1 MERLERSH
9 RRRTRA
15 GRQTA
20 APAVDRIT
28 HQGIPEVREV
38 HSDLVGATGLELH
51 PHQRQ
56 GAEPS
61 LDPIMRDRLSPIS
74 AHRHLHPLGAMT
86 ADGFRDGATPGER
99 AVAEREVF
107 TADLARR
114 ERPHQ
119 RGMGLRRSGDQHRP
133 CRILVEA
140 VHDPG
145 TRHER
150 KRRIERKQR
159 VLKRST
165 AVARPRV
172 HHQACRLVDHP
183 ERRIPMQHAERH
195 PGVARRSL
203 DNQDFEGSIRV
214 YEALIARYPFAA
226 ETRQARLDLIY
237 AYYRGRETE
246 SALDQAD
253 TFIRENPTHP
263 RLDYAYYIK
272 GLTDF
277 EREANFLERWF
288 RVDLDQRPPQTTRRA
303 FTSLRKVVEEYP
315 KSQYAHDARRR
326 MIHLRNR
333 LADYDLHVAEHYVKR
348 GAWIAAAQRSDQI
361 VTEYDGAPAVQ
372 DALRIMILSYE
383 RLEMKELADRARSV
397 YALNYG
403 GEAGSVVPVR
413 KRWYVPWD

>member
-1 MERLERSH
+1 M
-9 RRRTRA
+9 
-15 GRQTA
+15 
-20 APAVDRIT
+20 
-28 HQGIPEVREV
+28 
-38 HSDLVGATGLELH
+38 GATGLELH

-56 GAEPS
+56 GAEPTF
-61 LDPIMRDRLSPIS
+61 DPIMRDRLSPIG

-195 PGVARRSL
+195 PGVARRHALVGHELGRDTQGLAAHEPAPSHRR
-203 DNQDFEGSIRV
+203 GIRIDLHAAV
-214 YEALIARYPFAA
+214 VDPTLQPGARVLRQQLRQRDVQALAG
-226 ETRQARLDLIY
+226 QGCGDGDLMKFRR
-237 AYYRGRETE
+237 RGR
-246 SALDQAD
+246 
-253 TFIRENPTHP
+253 H
-263 RLDYAYYIK
+263 
-272 GLTDF
+272 G
-277 EREANFLERWF
+277 
-288 RVDLDQRPPQTTRRA
+288 V
-303 FTSLRKVVEEYP
+303 
-315 KSQYAHDARRR
+315 
-326 MIHLRNR
+326 
-333 LADYDLHVAEHYVKR
+333 
-348 GAWIAAAQRSDQI
+348 
-361 VTEYDGAPAVQ
+361 
-372 DALRIMILSYE
+372 IM
-383 RLEMKELADRARSV
+383 
-397 YALNYG
+397 N
-403 GEAGSVVPVR
+403 
-413 KRWYVPWD
+413 W